1 MKNKLDSY
9 FQTFLI
15 AFSAF
20 VLIFSYSFI
29 GEWAKTPLLL
39 LGAYQMFNAFY
50 YTRQKAFKYPIN
62 VFVNQYFILSFLYAL
77 IFVSTSILGFNVFAK
92 YVFYFGAFSLS
103 IVYNTITYKRLGKEI
118 KSFV

>member
-15 AFSAF
+15 ALSAL
-20 VLIFSYSFI
+20 VLIFIYPII
-29 GEWAKTPLLL
+29 GDWAKTPLLL
-39 LGAYQMFNAFY
+39 LGAYQMLNAFY
-50 YTRQKAFKYPIN
+50 YTSQKVFKYPFN
-62 VFVNQYFILSFLYAL
+62 VFVNQYFILSFIYAL
-77 IFVSTSILGFNVFAK
+77 IYVSTIILGHNVFAK